1 MSPTRFPHE
10 IHDFPRKVLELFAG
24 IGGWRLALS
33 AAAET
38 TPSKSAFAVTAY
50 DSGPHCSEA
59 WKGHLLHC
67 SYGFLKW
74 REDVFDIQKMLLP
87 HFEGVPAPLLQVMVE
102 PPVPCLIHYQISRMR
117 MRMKML
123 LLLQLCYCCW

>member
-59 WKGHLLHC
+59 W
-67 SYGFLKW
+67 
-74 REDVFDIQKMLLP
+74 
-87 HFEGVPAPLLQVMVE
+87 EGPFIALFFWVLNMEGRCV
-102 PPVPCLIHYQISRMR
+102 
-117 MRMKML
+117 
-123 LLLQLCYCCW
+123 